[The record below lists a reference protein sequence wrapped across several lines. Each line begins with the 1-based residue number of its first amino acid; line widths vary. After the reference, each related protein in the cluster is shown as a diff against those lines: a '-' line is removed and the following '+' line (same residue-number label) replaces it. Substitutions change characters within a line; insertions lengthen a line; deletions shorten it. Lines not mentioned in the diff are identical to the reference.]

1 MNLLVVLIGLGTGAG
16 RVVVGLGDQL
26 VVLVL
31 AGLGDF
37 LRLGLALVDVLVV
50 QLHGQRQHG
59 GGALGLAAGS
69 GGGTSDLL
77 QAAGL
82 RARLDLGDLLAQL
95 VLALLGLLQLTS
107 QIGGLRGLL
116 LQRIEVLLGI
126 VELLLVG
133 GGLLLRFLQTS
144 AHVPGADA
152 VLVALVL
159 HRGELRG
166 DIGLAGGLG
175 GLRGQLVDLAAEA
188 IHLILE
194 LLVLLGQRAVALL
207 GFGEFRR
214 SHLSR
219 LIVLAG
225 DGRRGLELLVFALQ

>member
-1 MNLLVVLIGLGTGAG
+1 MAV
-16 RVVVGLGDQL
+16 
-26 VVLVL
+26 
-31 AGLGDF
+31 
-37 LRLGLALVDVLVV
+37 
-50 QLHGQRQHG
+50 
-59 GGALGLAAGS
+59 
-69 GGGTSDLL
+69 
-77 QAAGL
+77 AAGL